1 MKKVLFVISAALVL
15 FASCQKT
22 PVNMPETQGFL
33 LLGAFELS
41 LDETLETKASDAPGS
56 YTITILDAEGKTHL
70 TQSYSEVKN
79 NDNKISLPAGDYTLV
94 ASSYEESV
102 PEAEFEN
109 PIYGT
114 SEDFTI
120 IAGEE
125 TEIGALTCTLLQ
137 CKVTVEY
144 SDEFLEH
151 VTGAGKATV
160 TLKAGHPL
168 EYVLGADKRYDK
180 NAGYFAVD
188 GTTLTVVFQG
198 SIDGKNMKMT
208 KQITGIA
215 PAQWRQIKFIQKKNE
230 QGNATFDIVINDFVS
245 DAILNEDAVADA
257 EVVIGE
263 DPDAPKGDG
272 GIALEFN
279 YADGCDEELTDLNN
293 MLIVPESERQMSI
306 KLKAI
311 VPNGILKFSVEVQ
324 SSSSAFNNALAAA
337 GGSIIDLINP
347 SEANEV
353 IFGVVPFPHGVE
365 LVGQTEVPFDLSAA
379 QEAITNYPGTHTF
392 LMTIVDQ
399 TFCTNK
405 IPVTMIV
412 E

>member
-1 MKKVLFVISAALVL
+1 MKKILFVISTALMM

-22 PVNMPETQGFL
+22 PVSMPEAQGVLSFSS
-33 LLGAFELS
+33 FELS
-41 LDETLETKASDAPGS
+41 IDETLETKATEASGT

-70 TQSYSEVKN
+70 TQIYSEIKN
-79 NDNKISLPAGDYTLV
+79 NGNKISLPAGDYTLV
-94 ASSYEESV
+94 ASSYDEEV
-102 PEAEFEN
+102 PFVHDEA
-109 PIYGT
+109 IYGT
-114 SEDFTI
+114 SEEFTI
-120 IAGEE
+120 VAGEE
-125 TEIGALTCTLLQ
+125 TEIGALICTLLQ

-160 TLKAGHPL
+160 TLRAGYPY
-168 EYVLGADKRYDK
+168 EYALGADKRYDK
-180 NAGYFAVD
+180 NPAYFAVD